1 MPASGERRE
10 LLPRTL
16 SLRDGRRVTV
26 REIRPDDKQAVLA
39 AFDRLS
45 PDARY
50 TRFLAAR
57 QSLSDQALESAT
69 HPVAGRE
76 FALVAVSGEGPD
88 ERIVAGARYA
98 SAEPGD
104 ACCEFAVTIVDDWQ
118 GQGLAGQLL
127 AILMSAAAARGYRCM
142 EGYVLASNTPMRRLA
157 ARLGFSEGA
166 VEGDWSLRR
175 VSIAL
180 GGEGPASQG
189 A

>member
-1 MPASGERRE
+1 MPASGASHE
-10 LLPRTL
+10 LLPKTL
-16 SLRDGRRVTV
+16 ALRDGRRVTV
-26 REIRPDDKQAVLA
+26 REIQPDDKQAVLA

-50 TRFLAAR
+50 TRFMAAR
-57 QSLSDQALESAT
+57 RSLSDQALEAAT
-69 HPVAGRE
+69 HPAAGRE
-76 FALVAVSGEGPD
+76 FALVAVTGEGPG

-98 SAEPGD
+98 SAEAGD
-104 ACCEFAVTIVDDWQ
+104 PSCEFAVTIVDDWQ

-157 ARLGFSEGA
+157 ARLGFSDGA

-180 GGEGPASQG
+180 GGAGPESKG